1 MDKVKRISKKG
12 KMELQMESWITN
24 GIKTSIKIR
33 DKVHKQMIK
42 QKDAI
47 LKNQKQMLCKR
58 YRSKV
63 IDLLQITKEAY
74 YKRYSQENRKNSRAL
89 WSGANEIIYSKK
101 SSKTIPPSSI
111 SVERKIIPDP
121 QIIAE
126 NFNNFFI
133 SIGKNI
139 QKNLPN

>member
-1 MDKVKRISKKG
+1 MP
-12 KMELQMESWITN
+12 
-24 GIKTSIKIR
+24 
-33 DKVHKQMIK
+33 
-42 QKDAI
+42 
-47 LKNQKQMLCKR
+47 CKR

-63 IDLLQITKEAY
+63 IDFLKITKEAY
-74 YKRYSQENRKNSRAL
+74 YKRYSQKNRKNFRAL
-89 WSGANEIIYSKK
+89 WSGVNEIIYSKK